1 MLKTRKILGRALL
14 VGSLAMLSGTVAA
27 QRKTATSGM
36 ATPRHEIGADFEASY
51 TKISGAG
58 GGLILGLPVDVR
70 VALLTHKKLMWEPR
84 LSFAVSTI
92 GTTTY
97 VIAPGLNVLYQRT
110 RGTGPYGLLRAPYLT
125 GGVALNLFDFG
136 LGSGTQLALNGG
148 VGKRIPFEG
157 DAARFEGFIGY
168 EFKGGGEPS
177 RFAIGIR
184 IGLSFWH

>member
-1 MLKTRKILGRALL
+1 MVKLLGRALL
-14 VGSLAMLSGTVAA
+14 VGSLAMLSTPVSA
-27 QRKTATSGM
+27 QKKTATSGM
-36 ATPRHEIGADFEASY
+36 ANPQHEIGADFEASY

-97 VIAPGLNVLYQRT
+97 VIAPGLNVLYQRS
-110 RGTGPYGLLRAPYLT
+110 RGSGPYGLLRAPYVT
-125 GGVALNLFDFG
+125 GGVALNVFDFG
-136 LGSGTQLALNGG
+136 AASGTRLALNGG
-148 VGKRIPFEG
+148 VGKRVPFEG
-157 DAARFEGFIGY
+157 DAARFEGFVGY
-168 EFKGGGEPS
+168 AFKGGGEPS
-177 RFAIGIR
+177 AFAIGVR